1 MKCKILE
8 VTIRDGSYV
17 NNFQFTTSDV
27 ISIARALEDA
37 GIEIIEVGHGLGLG
51 ASPKYGLA
59 AATDEEYLSA
69 VNKFIKKAKIAVM
82 ILPGI
87 GELKHLELAAKYG
100 VYLVRVAP
108 NITEVEKAKNYVKE
122 AKKLGM
128 KVSVNMLKSYLL
140 PPKDV
145 LKQAKKVEK
154 MGADIVYL
162 VDSAGGMFPEDLV
175 KLLKILKK
183 NLSIKIGFHGHNN
196 LSLALINTLRLIEE
210 GIDYVDTSL
219 HGMGRSAGNV
229 QTEQLVWVL
238 EKKGYKTGIDLYKI
252 MDAASKVLK
261 PLMPEPQGIDEI
273 DIIYGYAEFHS
284 SFEKLVMKIK
294 EEYNLDWRDLVI
306 AIGKRKID
314 VPTEEI
320 VRKIAEEIAEKRR
333 KEKLFEY
340 PRRIY

>member
-27 ISIARALEDA
+27 ISIATALEDA
-37 GIEIIEVGHGLGLG
+37 GIDLIEVGHGLGLG
-51 ASPKYGLA
+51 ASPKYGIA

-69 VNKFIKKAKIAVM
+69 VQKFVKKAKYGVM

-100 VYLVRVAP
+100 VYFVRVAP
-108 NITEVEKAKNYVKE
+108 DITEVEKAKPYVKE

-128 KVSVNMLKSYLL
+128 KVSVNMLKSYIL
-140 PPKDV
+140 PPKEV
-145 LKQAKKVEK
+145 LKQAEKVEK

-175 KLLKILKK
+175 KLLNLLRK
-183 NLSIKIGFHGHNN
+183 NISLEIGFHGHNN
-196 LSLALINTLRLIEE
+196 LSLALINALKLIEA

-238 EKKGYKTGIDLYKI
+238 EKKGYKTNIDLYKI
-252 MDAASKVLK
+252 MDAATKIIK
-261 PLMPEPQGIDEI
+261 PLMPEQQGVDEI
-273 DIIYGYAEFHS
+273 DILYGYAEFHS
-284 SFEKLVMKIK
+284 SFEKYVRKIK
-294 EEYNLDWRDLVI
+294 DEYNLDFRDLVI
-306 AIGKRKID
+306 AIGKKKI
-314 VPTEEI
+314 VRPTEEI
-320 VRKIAEEIAEKRR
+320 VREIAEEIVEKRR
-333 KEKLFEY
+333 KEKLFKY
-340 PRRIY
+340 PRRLY